1 MKTLL
6 GTAPDSWGVW
16 FSHDSKQVS
25 WSRYLDEVVEAGYN
39 WTELGPFGYL
49 PTEPMQLEDELL
61 ARELK
66 LCGGTVGGALTSR
79 EAVQVLGGR
88 LVELA
93 SLLLHFEG
101 ARTIVLLPESY
112 SDVRTGRQVMPTEAS
127 AAQWRQMVDAV
138 HRFGDLA
145 GERGFQLLFHPHADS
160 WVETED
166 QIARFLD
173 DTDPGLVGLCFDTGH
188 HAYCGGN
195 AVAFFSEYHQR
206 IPYLHLKSVDPRVLE
221 NAQQERLGFAQAVA
235 RGVMCEPSD
244 GIVDFDE
251 LRGALAQV
259 GFQGFAVV
267 EQDMYPVAAD
277 RPLPIAQRT
286 RAYLRELGFGTG

>member
-1 MKTLL
+1 MKTIL

-16 FSHDSKQVS
+16 FPHDSKQIL
-25 WSRYLDEVVEAGYN
+25 WSRYLDEVAEAGYS

-49 PTEPMQLEDELL
+49 PTDPMQLEDELS
-61 ARELK
+61 ARELS
-66 LCGGTVGGALTSR
+66 LCGGTIGGALTSR
-79 EAVQVLGGR
+79 EAVQVLGGQ

-93 SLLLHFEG
+93 SLLLHSEV

-112 SDVRTGRQVMPTEAS
+112 SDMRTGKQIMSKEAS
-127 AAQWRQMVDAV
+127 TAQWRQMVDAM

-173 DTDPGLVGLCFDTGH
+173 DTDPDLVGLCFDTGH
-188 HAYCGGN
+188 HAYCGGD
-195 AVAFFSEYHQR
+195 AVAFFHGYHQR
-206 IPYLHLKSVDPRVLE
+206 IPYLHLKSIDPLVLKASRRE
-221 NAQQERLGFAQAVA
+221 HLGFAQAVA
-235 RGVMCEPSD
+235 RGVMCEPSA
-244 GIVDFDE
+244 GSIDFAAFRDV
-251 LRGALAQV
+251 LTGV
-259 GFQGFAVV
+259 GFEGFAIV
-267 EQDMYPVAAD
+267 EQDMYPVAVD

-286 RAYLRELGFGTG
+286 RAYLVELGFGDG